1 MPRCAE
7 CDGVCRAG
15 DGRGADGGVWYEVS
29 VPVALAAETLTIVK
43 GTAYLGVSVK
53 TNGEVTAE
61 QKSWGKVK
69 FDKDVKVDVSADGT
83 ELVIPVPANAE
94 KGFMVL
100 ESGEAERE

>member
-1 MPRCAE
+1 MSRAAGSILPPGAE
-7 CDGVCRAG
+7 RI
-15 DGRGADGGVWYEVS
+15 E
-29 VPVALAAETLTIVK
+29 IVG

-53 TNGEVTAE
+53 TNGDLAAE

-69 FDKDVKVDVSADGT
+69 FDKGVKVDVSEDGT

-100 ESGEAERE
+100 ESGEATK